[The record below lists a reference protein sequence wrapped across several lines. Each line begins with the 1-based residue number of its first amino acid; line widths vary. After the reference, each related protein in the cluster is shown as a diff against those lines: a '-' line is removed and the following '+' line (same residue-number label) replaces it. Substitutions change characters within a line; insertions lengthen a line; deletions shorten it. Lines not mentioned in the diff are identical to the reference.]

1 MVGAP
6 LWLLITSLIIKHLQ
20 LISMNRTLVTHG
32 AWLLISVAAF
42 AVGGKVLSSK
52 PQVEQPLNDRGGRL
66 TALPDRADDLGKTD
80 AKSKA
85 TDKLPDYQQSLAL
98 LSSGGDPKAFVQA
111 FLNEDDALEANKMFA
126 DLLLNLTADNAREIF
141 DALRESGGADGNF
154 GRDMGL
160 FLQAWGR
167 LDGQKAI
174 EAVADLGGDGRRRAF
189 GSMSAMEGW
198 ASTDAEAAKAYVA
211 SAEAGWE
218 KGMMSQGL
226 ISGIARTDPAAA
238 TEYVLELDA
247 AREAAGEEAGDDRW
261 RGFAVDRQMEVI
273 AEAQLRRGSSE
284 ATSWA
289 ESLPDRDLKAAA
301 FDKVAESLVKGDPAA
316 AAAWVEEHAGS
327 DYAQRAVRE
336 IAEEFGRSDPRA
348 AIEWAENLPEV
359 SQGNALAE
367 TLDQWTR
374 SDPVEASKY
383 LQNMPESP
391 ARDAAVQSF
400 ARQLDRED
408 PAAAADWAV
417 TISDEGRRTE
427 TLQSVGSSWMRS
439 DPDGAKA
446 WLPTSGLSEEA
457 QLKIIEQPQ
466 GRGDWGGRGPGR

>member
-1 MVGAP
+1 
-6 LWLLITSLIIKHLQ
+6 
-20 LISMNRTLVTHG
+20 MNRTLITHG
-32 AWLLISVAAF
+32 AWLLVSVAAF

-52 PQVEQPLNDRGGRL
+52 SSTVDPPKERGSRL
-66 TALPDRADDLGKTD
+66 SALPDAAIDEAGKK
-80 AKSKA
+80 AGKSKM
-85 TDKLPDYQQSLAL
+85 TDKASDYQQSLAI
-98 LSSGGDPKAFVQA
+98 LSNGGDPKAFVEA
-111 FLNEDDALEANKMFA
+111 FLNEGDALEANKMFA

-141 DALRESGGADGNF
+141 DALREGGGADANF

-198 ASTDAEAAKAYVA
+198 ASSDAEAAKAYVA
-211 SAEAGWE
+211 SAESGWE

-226 ISGIARTDPAAA
+226 ISGIARMDPSAA

-247 AREAAGEEAGDDRW
+247 ARQAEGEQPGDDRW
-261 RGFAVDRQMEVI
+261 RGFAIDRQMQVI
-273 AEAQLRRGSSE
+273 AEAQLRRGTDD

-289 ESLPDRDLKAAA
+289 ESLPEGDLKAAA
-301 FDKVAESLVKGDPAA
+301 FDQVAENFVKNDPAA
-316 AAAWVEEHAGS
+316 AAKWVEEHASS

-336 IAEEFGRSDPRA
+336 IAEEFGRTDPEA
-348 AIEWAENLPEV
+348 AIAWAENLPEE

-383 LQNMPESP
+383 LQDMQESP

-408 PAAAADWAV
+408 PAAAADWAAS
-417 TISDEGRRTE
+417 ISDEGKRNE
-427 TLQSVGSSWMRS
+427 TMESVGSSWMRT
-439 DPDGAKA
+439 DPEGAKA
-446 WLPTSGLSEEA
+446 WLPTSGLSPEA
-457 QLKIIEQPQ
+457 QQKIIDQPE
-466 GRGDWGGRGPGR
+466 GRGDWGRGRGR